1 MATLIEVPGADLPV
15 PKPARRRGK
24 LLGLAA
30 LVVLVLAA
38 VSGVVYVWRYQP
50 IVSDG
55 GLTWAGEL
63 TADSSSFGQGQHPG
77 NRVENTYGAEV
88 IVGPLP
94 NGGRM
99 GLLIDLQNNGRFPV
113 TVEKVEPILGKPF
126 SNGTRLFA
134 SRDKSGAGGNQA
146 PATAITLPAHQ
157 SRTMGLAID
166 VRKCQPDYTGV
177 RAITTDV
184 VLTYRFAGIRHK
196 ARVPMHEFAVSLQ
209 LPPKCG

>member
-38 VSGVVYVWRYQP
+38 VSGAVYVWRYQP

-63 TADSSSFGQGQHPG
+63 TADSSSFGQGPHPG
-77 NRVENTYGAEV
+77 NRVSNTFGDEV

-99 GLLIDLQNNGRFPV
+99 GLLIDLQNNGRHAYPLHSAAFGPYGIEGSV
-113 TVEKVEPILGKPF
+113 TGCGRAL
-126 SNGTRLFA
+126 
-134 SRDKSGAGGNQA
+134 
-146 PATAITLPAHQ
+146 TA
-157 SRTMGLAID
+157 
-166 VRKCQPDYTGV
+166 
-177 RAITTDV
+177 
-184 VLTYRFAGIRHK
+184 
-196 ARVPMHEFAVSLQ
+196 
-209 LPPKCG
+209 